1 MRKKFEFQGRGANSV
16 HQKKIPGFGHRA
28 CHSRVAFLFC
38 YPRKSLINPS
48 TLVILAKEFM
58 KNKLGFSRLVDL
70 AGGLAG
76 GRASERSHIRDYLK
90 NQFFL
95 RRLGL
100 ERGFFSPIYI

>member
-1 MRKKFEFQGRGANSV
+1 MCKKFEFQGRGANSV

-28 CHSRVAFLFC
+28 CHSRVAFFVLLSAKIVD
-38 YPRKSLINPS
+38 KSKYAS
-48 TLVILAKEFM
+48 DTSKKFM

-90 NQFFL
+90 NRFFL